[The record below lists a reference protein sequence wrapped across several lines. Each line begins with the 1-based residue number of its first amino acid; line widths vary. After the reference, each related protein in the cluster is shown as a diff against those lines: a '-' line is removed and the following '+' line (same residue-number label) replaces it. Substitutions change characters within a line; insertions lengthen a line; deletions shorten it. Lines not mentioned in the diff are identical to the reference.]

1 MDARAANDASDHPKI
16 LHNDPTTNHHE
27 HVMDEDEPPQGYD
40 GRPIAGNADA
50 VAPDAKAVASASFLL
65 PVARPRNELEE
76 RAKEEEEAKRE
87 AAEQTLEP
95 RKPIAAS
102 ASASRRRY

>member
-1 MDARAANDASDHPKI
+1 MMIIIMMHDLI
-16 LHNDPTTNHHE
+16 Q
-27 HVMDEDEPPQGYD
+27 HVVTMDEDEPPHDDDD

-50 VAPDAKAVASASFLL
+50 VVAPDAKAVATASFLL

-76 RAKEEEEAKRE
+76 RAKEEEEAKERE
-87 AAEQTLEP
+87 AAEQTLES

>member
-1 MDARAANDASDHPKI
+1 MMKDLLP
-16 LHNDPTTNHHE
+16 PTTIIMIIMHD
-27 HVMDEDEPPQGYD
+27 VLMDEDEPPHDGDD

-87 AAEQTLEP
+87 AAEQTLES
-95 RKPIAAS
+95 REPIAAS